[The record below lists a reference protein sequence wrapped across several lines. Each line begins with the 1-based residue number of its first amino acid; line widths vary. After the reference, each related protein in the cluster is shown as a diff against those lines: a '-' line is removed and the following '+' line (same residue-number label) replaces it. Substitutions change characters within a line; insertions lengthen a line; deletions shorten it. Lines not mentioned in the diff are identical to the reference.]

1 MLKRG
6 ILTASDWNHE
16 GIVVGLLLQT
26 DGEGEFP
33 LHLDGGSASLL
44 SYLKALVEAELLE
57 HPIKNETYYK
67 VLSFTVLKDFNQGD

>member
-16 GIVVGLLLQT
+16 GVVVGLLLQT

-33 LHLDGGSASLL
+33 LHIEGPAVGLL
-44 SYLKALVEAELLE
+44 GFLKALIEAELVE
-57 HPIKNETYYK
+57 HRIKNKIYYK